1 MPRSIPGGYVTS
13 GGKRK
18 SRNCSTHLRMVRYTA
33 TSPANLTVV
42 EDGERTNAVCDQRD
56 LERVALK
63 EKKTYKHQA
72 ISKCSRPVRSK
83 ERVLSLATS
92 QLKTVR

>member
-18 SRNCSTHLRMVRYTA
+18 SRNCSAHLRVVRYTA
-33 TSPANLTVV
+33 TSPADLTVV
-42 EDGERTNAVCDQRD
+42 EDGERTDAVGDQSN

-63 EKKTYKHQA
+63 EQKHKHQA

-83 ERVLSLATS
+83 ERVFSVIVYVHVDSA
-92 QLKTVR
+92 